1 MGSSLFVIGL
11 SWKTAPVAV
20 REKLAFADDEL
31 PGVLRELTAQ
41 PSIGGALLISTCNR
55 VEIYATTPRAAP
67 ASALTSATAEAR
79 RFLAHSRK
87 VSSEILS
94 NALYE
99 LTEEAAA
106 RHIFQVTAALDS
118 MVVGESQIAGQ
129 LKEAFGVAVHAGT
142 AGPVLGRCMERAF
155 GTAKRVRTE
164 TGVARGAANVSS
176 VAVELAQLV
185 FGELTGKRVLVIGA
199 GKMSALAARHLRA
212 HGAGRLVVIN
222 RSEARARGLA
232 REIDGEVRPWD
243 ELEELL
249 ASFDV
254 VVTSTAARE
263 PILTVPLL
271 KRAMKKRRRRSLVI
285 MDIAVPRDV
294 EPKAGGLDGV
304 YLFDVDDL
312 RRVADQNIQERLREA
327 EAAARI
333 VEEEVAQFCRWV
345 QIQPVV
351 PTIRALREHFASVAD
366 AEVEK
371 ALRALR
377 ARTDPEEQEQVVR
390 RLGEL
395 IINKLLHDPMGAL
408 KSGGDEVAE
417 ELIAAVHRLFPL
429 LDPTSEP
436 AAEPAL
442 GARAPV
448 AAKLETASQAAAPA
462 PSKQRGSA

>member
-20 REKLAFADDEL
+20 REKLAFSDDEL
-31 PGVLRELTAQ
+31 PGILRALTSQ
-41 PSIGGALLISTCNR
+41 PSIGEALIISTCNR

-67 ASALTSATAEAR
+67 GSALTSATAEAR
-79 RFLAHSRK
+79 RFLARSRS
-87 VSSEILS
+87 VSSEVLS
-94 NALYE
+94 EALYE
-99 LTEEAAA
+99 LTDEEAA
-106 RHIFQVTAALDS
+106 RHVFHVAAALDS

-129 LKEAFGVAVHAGT
+129 LKESYGVAVHAGT

-155 GTAKRVRTE
+155 GTAKRVRSE
-164 TGVARGAANVSS
+164 TGIARGAANVSS

-212 HGAGRLVVIN
+212 HGAGRVAVTN
-222 RSEARARGLA
+222 RSEARARELA
-232 REIDGEVRPWD
+232 REIEGEVRPWE
-243 ELEELL
+243 ELETLL

-263 PILTVPLL
+263 PVLTAALL

-327 EAAARI
+327 EAASQI
-333 VEEEVAQFCRWV
+333 IEEEVAQFVRWV

-371 ALRALR
+371 AIKALR
-377 ARTDPEEQEQVVR
+377 ARTSPDEQEQVVR

-408 KSGGDEVAE
+408 KSGGEPSAE
-417 ELIAAVHRLFPL
+417 ELVAAVHRLFPID
-429 LDPTSEP
+429 DPGIEP
-436 AAEPAL
+436 PR
-442 GARAPV
+442 RAPV
-448 AAKLETASQAAAPA
+448 RAQLETASQSVSPAAR
-462 PSKQRGSA
+462 KQGGSA

>member
-11 SWKTAPVAV
+11 SWKTAPVAL
-20 REKLAFADDEL
+20 REKLAFSDDEL
-31 PGVLRELTAQ
+31 PGVLRELTSQ
-41 PSIGGALLISTCNR
+41 PSIGEALIISTCNR
-55 VEIYATTPRAAP
+55 VEIFATTPRAAP
-67 ASALTSATAEAR
+67 ASAITSATAEAR
-79 RFLAHSRK
+79 RFLTRSRN
-87 VSSEILS
+87 VSSEVLS
-94 NALYE
+94 EALYE
-99 LTEEAAA
+99 LTDEDAA
-106 RHIFQVTAALDS
+106 RHVFHVAAALDS

-129 LKEAFGVAVHAGT
+129 LKEAYGVAAHAGT

-164 TGVARGAANVSS
+164 TGIARGAANVSS

-185 FGELTGKRVLVIGA
+185 FGELAGKRVLVIGA

-212 HGAGRLVVIN
+212 HGAGRVAVTN
-222 RSEARARGLA
+222 RSETRARELA
-232 REIDGEVRPWD
+232 REIEGEVRPFED
-243 ELEELL
+243 LEVLL

-254 VVTSTAARE
+254 VVTSTASRE
-263 PILTVPLL
+263 PVLTAPLL

-333 VEEEVAQFCRWV
+333 IEEEVAQFIRWV

-351 PTIRALREHFASVAD
+351 PTIRALREHFSKVAE

-371 ALRALR
+371 AVRALR
-377 ARTDPEEQEQVVR
+377 TREDPDEQEQVVR

-395 IINKLLHDPMGAL
+395 LINKLLHDPMGAL
-408 KSGGDEVAE
+408 KSGGEPSGE
-417 ELIAAVHRLFPL
+417 ELVAAVHRLFPL
-429 LDPTSEP
+429 EDPGIEP
-436 AAEPAL
+436 PR
-442 GARAPV
+442 RAP
-448 AAKLETASQAAAPA
+448 ARSAQLETASQSAS
-462 PSKQRGSA
+462 PSPGKHRGSA